1 MPSINI
7 LCSSALPFVPTKFQ
21 IDAEEHDTVLVVK
34 KRLCQKLVDLQRAGS
49 VETSTEAYN
58 REQDHLGN
66 CDNLKLIFGGK
77 ILPDT
82 NELPNLAATNPT
94 FHLHLLPISLDKEK
108 LSIIERFRR
117 GSHGSATAPAGGVS
131 ESSSAQSQMYNVR
144 LLSNQA
150 NPTVHYNIQQQSL
163 YNLDGEAS
171 LAELKHLL
179 ITSLGND
186 TAVKSLD
193 LAIQRK
199 FVVFNSKGQ
208 DFSDD
213 SMKIKDINS
222 FGRPPHS
229 QGTNVVIFYRFVLG
243 DFEHY
248 QVEADDEAED
258 EVLVEKEEKEEVEK
272 SAVQSNNPFKQAIKP
287 ETQQVHSDDSDE
299 SLIQFDRE
307 TAAVSV
313 GHAATHSSNPLAG
326 AFTAQL
332 NLDNEE
338 KGKEVDE
345 EGDVEMEE
353 EEEESAEVAKTTPT
367 PTIKHLFIKDTSL
380 GDFHLNPADVK
391 TGICAESEWVAIS
404 PRELTRLK
412 RMYREFGVSSSETE
426 PKRRKSGEF
435 GRVGGAI
442 ATGRAGGAGDVNHH
456 HHHGNGTST
465 PSTPSSSSNSGSS
478 SNPATAASNPS
489 SADSGSGRSSSHS
502 HSHVHSHNHT
512 HPHGHVHSVPDTAN
526 STDTEAEVPRS
537 NTQGVHSPGPG
548 NPASDQYRQFQQ
560 FLRWADTQHEDHT
573 EPAEFDYRQFQ
584 QFLQWG
590 QIHPPGPQQPQQ
602 PPMVDFSLRLRIA
615 PPPWNIRQRVREMIP
630 PRDQL
635 RQRAVVAI
643 RQLGDV
649 LVFLLQLFVFYI
661 MVLGRINNDYMFYA
675 SCGLTVIIFVG
686 YRFRHHLERFRPA
699 SFNVGSEEL
708 SRVAQIFP
716 AVNYDQEE
724 GTAAGGNN
732 NNNNNNNE
740 AVREALENP
749 DNRHARG
756 VRIGAAFF
764 GSMIPAV
771 HSRWLADNR
780 QRRVQLDALV
790 RQREREGDE
799 GEATRG
805 ETQEGDGTEEERNNR
820 RAEQNE

>member
-21 IDAEEHDTVLVVK
+21 IDAHEHETVLVVK
-34 KRLCQKLVDLQRAGS
+34 KRLCQKLVELQRQGS
-49 VETSTEAYN
+49 VETSTESYN
-58 REQDHLGN
+58 REQEHLGN
-66 CDNLKLIFGGK
+66 PGNLKLIFGGK
-77 ILPDT
+77 ILPDA

-94 FHLHLLPISLDKEK
+94 FHLHLLPVSLDKEK

-117 GSHGSATAPAGGVS
+117 GSTSKGDANGGA
-131 ESSSAQSQMYNVR
+131 ESSGSTPAESQTMYNVR

-150 NPTVHYNIQQQSL
+150 KPTIHYNVQQQSL
-163 YNLDGEAS
+163 YNMDGEAS
-171 LAELKHLL
+171 LADLKHLL
-179 ITSLGND
+179 INSLGND

-213 SMKIKDINS
+213 TMKVKDINN

-243 DFEHY
+243 EFEEY
-248 QVEADDEAED
+248 QMEGDN
-258 EVLVEKEEKEEVEK
+258 EVLEKPAEAQSIPVK
-272 SAVQSNNPFKQAIKP
+272 SNNPFNKEVQQQQQQQ
-287 ETQQVHSDDSDE
+287 QQVKSMVEPDG

-313 GHAATHSSNPLAG
+313 ATSPSAALSGNPLAG

-332 NLDNEE
+332 NLDNEG
-338 KGKEVDE
+338 KGKEVAEEVDE
-345 EGDVEMEE
+345 EGDVEMKEGKPVQVE
-353 EEEESAEVAKTTPT
+353 TVETPVPA

-380 GDFHLNPADVK
+380 GDFHLNPTDVK
-391 TGICAESEWVAIS
+391 TGSCTESEWVAIS
-404 PRELTRLK
+404 PREMTRLK
-412 RMYREFGVSSSETE
+412 RMYREFGNSETE

-435 GRVGGAI
+435 TRETGEAVASGRDMAGRGLPGRGMGQQIGTGA
-442 ATGRAGGAGDVNHH
+442 
-456 HHHGNGTST
+456 
-465 PSTPSSSSNSGSS
+465 STPSSAS
-478 SNPATAASNPS
+478 AASNPS
-489 SADSGSGRSSSHS
+489 TSSESNSGPSSSSSSDSHANNHPHTSNHS
-502 HSHVHSHNHT
+502 HTHNHNHNHAHVHPTPNSHLHN
-512 HPHGHVHSVPDTAN
+512 DTAN
-526 STDTEAEVPRS
+526 STDTEAEVIQTPPR
-537 NTQGVHSPGPG
+537 GAAHSPA
-548 NPASDQYRQFQQ
+548 NTTPASDQYRQFQQ

-590 QIHPPGPQQPQQ
+590 QVQPPTQQPL
-602 PPMVDFSLRLRIA
+602 VDFSFRLRIS
-615 PPPWNIRQRVREMIP
+615 PPPWNIRQRIREMIP

-635 RQRAVVAI
+635 RQRAVVAV
-643 RQLGDV
+643 RQLGEV

-724 GTAAGGNN
+724 PAAGG
-732 NNNNNNNE
+732 NNE

-780 QRRVQLDALV
+780 QRRVQLDALI
-790 RQREREGDE
+790 RQREREGE
-799 GEATRG
+799 ETQ
-805 ETQEGDGTEEERNNR
+805 TQEGEDNEGDEGNN

>member
-21 IDAEEHDTVLVVK
+21 IDADEHDTVLVVK
-34 KRLCQKLVDLQRAGS
+34 KRLCLKLVQLQREGS
-49 VETSTEAYN
+49 VETSTESYN
-58 REQDHLGN
+58 REQEHLGN
-66 CDNLKLIFGGK
+66 TDNLKLIFGGK
-77 ILPDT
+77 ILPDA

-94 FHLHLLPISLDKEK
+94 FHLHLLPISLDKK

-117 GSHGSATAPAGGVS
+117 GSKSEGTASEASGASNGS
-131 ESSSAQSQMYNVR
+131 SQAEKEMYNVR

-150 NPTVHYNIQQQSL
+150 QPTIHYNVQQQSL
-163 YNLDGEAS
+163 YNMDGEAS
-171 LAELKHLL
+171 LADLKHLL
-179 ITSLGND
+179 IHALGND

-208 DFSDD
+208 DFSED
-213 SMKIKDINS
+213 SMKVKDINS

-243 DFEHY
+243 EFEQY
-248 QVEADDEAED
+248 QLEEDAVE
-258 EVLVEKEEKEEVEK
+258 EETPI
-272 SAVQSNNPFKQAIKP
+272 QSNNPFKQEVKSMVEPTESAT
-287 ETQQVHSDDSDE
+287 EDD
-299 SLIQFDRE
+299 LIQFDRE
-307 TAAVSV
+307 TAAASV
-313 GHAATHSSNPLAG
+313 ASSSTFPSNPLAG

-332 NLDNEE
+332 NLDED
-338 KGKEVDE
+338 KGKEVDD
-345 EGDVEMEE
+345 EGDVEMVEE
-353 EEEESAEVAKTTPT
+353 VPAPVEVSAPT
-367 PTIKHLFIKDTSL
+367 PTIKHILIKDTSL
-380 GDFHLNPADVK
+380 GDFRLNPAEVK
-391 TGICAESEWVAIS
+391 TGSCTESEWVAIS
-404 PRELTRLK
+404 PREMYRLK
-412 RMYREFGVSSSETE
+412 RMYREFGNPETE
-426 PKRRKSGEF
+426 VKRRKSGEF
-435 GRVGGAI
+435 TRSPGEAVT
-442 ATGRAGGAGDVNHH
+442 TGRDLDHQHEATNSSA
-456 HHHGNGTST
+456 
-465 PSTPSSSSNSGSS
+465 PSSAPSSSNLASGSS
-478 SNPATAASNPS
+478 GASSSGAPSSSAAASSNGAPNSSS
-489 SADSGSGRSSSHS
+489 SAASDSAASSHS
-502 HSHVHSHNHT
+502 HSHS
-512 HPHGHVHSVPDTAN
+512 HPHGHIHNIPDTAN

-537 NTQGVHSPGPG
+537 TQPSTGAAPSPANTT
-548 NPASDQYRQFQQ
+548 PASDQYRQFQQ
-560 FLRWADTQHEDHT
+560 FLRWADTQHEDHA

-590 QIHPPGPQQPQQ
+590 QVQ
-602 PPMVDFSLRLRIA
+602 PPTQPPLVDFSFRLRIS
-615 PPPWNIRQRVREMIP
+615 PPPWNIRQRIREMIP
-630 PRDQL
+630 PRNEL
-635 RQRAVVAI
+635 RQRAVVAV

-675 SCGLTVIIFVG
+675 SCGLTVVIFVG

-716 AVNYDQEE
+716 AVNYDQEDT
-724 GTAAGGNN
+724 TAG
-732 NNNNNNNE
+732 NNE
-740 AVREALENP
+740 AVREVLENP

-780 QRRVQLDALV
+780 QRRTQLDALI
-790 RQREREGDE
+790 RQREREG
-799 GEATRG
+799 
-805 ETQEGDGTEEERNNR
+805 QENTTEEGQNGQTNEEETN

>member
-21 IDAEEHDTVLVVK
+21 IDAVEHETVLVVK
-34 KRLCQKLVDLQRAGS
+34 KRLCQKLVELQREGS
-49 VETSTEAYN
+49 VETSTESYN
-58 REQDHLGN
+58 REQEHLGN
-66 CDNLKLIFGGK
+66 PDNLKLIFGGK
-77 ILPDT
+77 ILPDP

-117 GSHGSATAPAGGVS
+117 GSTSKGDSNGAAEGSTSTTGGVTTV
-131 ESSSAQSQMYNVR
+131 ESQTFNVR

-150 NPTVHYNIQQQSL
+150 KATVHYNVQQQSL
-163 YNLDGEAS
+163 YNMDGEAS
-171 LAELKHLL
+171 LADLKHLL
-179 ITSLGND
+179 INSLGNE

-213 SMKIKDINS
+213 TMKIKDINN

-243 DFEHY
+243 EFEEY
-248 QVEADDEAED
+248 QLEEENEVFEAEKKPVEA
-258 EVLVEKEEKEEVEK
+258 K
-272 SAVQSNNPFKQAIKP
+272 SNNPFAQEP
-287 ETQQVHSDDSDE
+287 PQQLVKGMVDTDNYG
-299 SLIQFDRE
+299 IQFDRE
-307 TAAVSV
+307 TAAASV
-313 GHAATHSSNPLAG
+313 GGNSSTTSSSNPLAG

-332 NLDNEE
+332 NLDGDGDE
-338 KGKEVDE
+338 KGKEVADEVDE
-345 EGDVEMEE
+345 EGDVDMIEE
-353 EEEESAEVAKTTPT
+353 KTVPVETSQTHETTTAPT

-391 TGICAESEWVAIS
+391 TGSCTESEWVAIS

-412 RMYREFGVSSSETE
+412 RLYREFGNAETE

-435 GRVGGAI
+435 TRETGEAMTSGRDMGGRDV
-442 ATGRAGGAGDVNHH
+442 TGNNSSHNGA
-456 HHHGNGTST
+456 SA
-465 PSTPSSSSNSGSS
+465 STPSSASAPSIPSTSSESG
-478 SNPATAASNPS
+478 PS
-489 SADSGSGRSSSHS
+489 SGSHS
-502 HSHVHSHNHT
+502 HHHTNHSNTHNHNHNHAHSHPT
-512 HPHGHVHSVPDTAN
+512 PHGRLYNDTAN
-526 STDTEAEVPRS
+526 STDTEADVPQPPS
-537 NTQGVHSPGPG
+537 SGGAPHSSGNTT
-548 NPASDQYRQFQQ
+548 PASDQYRQFQQ
-560 FLRWADTQHEDHT
+560 FLRWADTQHEDHA

-590 QIHPPGPQQPQQ
+590 QVQPPTQQPL
-602 PPMVDFSLRLRIA
+602 VDFSFQLRIS
-615 PPPWNIRQRVREMIP
+615 PPPWNIRQRIREMIP

-686 YRFRHHLERFRPA
+686 YRFRQHLERFRPA

-724 GTAAGGNN
+724 PNAGG
-732 NNNNNNNE
+732 NNNE

-780 QRRVQLDALV
+780 QRRVQLDAQI
-790 RQREREGDE
+790 RQQEREGEEAQAQE
-799 GEATRG
+799 GENDN
-805 ETQEGDGTEEERNNR
+805 EEGNN